1 MTAAILTGALPTC
14 HKAKH
19 WNSVN
24 WNSIERQ
31 VYRLQSRIAKA
42 TQAGKYHKAKAL
54 QWLLTQSHAAKL
66 LAVKR
71 VTDSR
76 GCRTAGTD
84 GVTWKRPA
92 QKYQAA
98 NNLKTRGYRAQ
109 PLRRIYIPKRNG
121 QRRPLSIPTLQDRA
135 MQALY
140 MLALSPI
147 AEVTG
152 DPNSYGFRPKRSAQD
167 ALHQCYIV
175 LAGIH
180 KARWILDADIEGCF
194 DHISHEW
201 LLEHIPMD
209 KRVLKQWL
217 KAGYIEKQSFYDTKQ
232 GTPQGGVISP
242 LLANMA
248 LDGIETVIKSSCK
261 KRDKV
266 NVVRYADDFI
276 VTAQSPEQITDKILP
291 AINTFLKTRGLRLS
305 PEKTKR
311 VPIHEGFDFLG
322 FNIRK
327 YKNKFLSKPSKESVQ
342 AFLREIKGII
352 RRGYGWQGA
361 KVIKYLNPKIRGWAN
376 YYKASASKATFSKV
390 DKAIFDLCLHW
401 TLRKYQYKQRR
412 KAVRKYFRARN
423 RARRWIFSDKDIDRQ
438 GKHIIVPLT
447 QMMDTKIQRHIKI
460 RANVNPFDPEQKEY
474 FHKRVEWKQRM
485 RKIQCCADKR
495 IFAQTQQAS
504 CYRT

>member
-1 MTAAILTGALPTC
+1 M
-14 HKAKH
+14 
-19 WNSVN
+19 
-24 WNSIERQ
+24 
-31 VYRLQSRIAKA
+31 
-42 TQAGKYHKAKAL
+42 
-54 QWLLTQSHAAKL
+54 
-66 LAVKR
+66 
-71 VTDSR
+71 TDSR

-217 KAGYIEKQSFYDTKQ
+217 KAGTIEKQSFYDTKQ
-232 GTPQGGVISP
+232 GTPQRSVS
-242 LLANMA
+242 NV
-248 LDGIETVIKSSCK
+248 LDNLQPT
-261 KRDKV
+261 
-266 NVVRYADDFI
+266 
-276 VTAQSPEQITDKILP
+276 T
-291 AINTFLKTRGLRLS
+291 
-305 PEKTKR
+305 
-311 VPIHEGFDFLG
+311 
-322 FNIRK
+322 
-327 YKNKFLSKPSKESVQ
+327 
-342 AFLREIKGII
+342 
-352 RRGYGWQGA
+352 
-361 KVIKYLNPKIRGWAN
+361 
-376 YYKASASKATFSKV
+376 
-390 DKAIFDLCLHW
+390 
-401 TLRKYQYKQRR
+401 
-412 KAVRKYFRARN
+412 
-423 RARRWIFSDKDIDRQ
+423 
-438 GKHIIVPLT
+438 
-447 QMMDTKIQRHIKI
+447 
-460 RANVNPFDPEQKEY
+460 
-474 FHKRVEWKQRM
+474 
-485 RKIQCCADKR
+485 
-495 IFAQTQQAS
+495 
-504 CYRT
+504 